1 MDQRE
6 RLASIVK
13 RIQAERELESSLVAA
28 KKQQLHMLPDPPVVP
43 GLEFGAYYSPSS
55 QLGGDFYDFVQ
66 VGPDE
71 VGVVIGDVSGH
82 GIPAALVMGMTKKTI
97 NIYGRGVSSS
107 ATTLC
112 HANADLHNDFSRG
125 FFVTVC
131 YAVYHR
137 RTQSLNFV
145 RAGHPPMVLANPN
158 RKPTMEVFEPRGLA
172 MGIDSGKRF
181 DALIEEKTIQ
191 LIKGD
196 LIFLYTDGL
205 WEATNRAREEY
216 GKQRIEQTIHDH
228 ASSPMN
234 EIIQALEVDVYTFM
248 DGREQED
255 DITMVGF
262 RVK

>member
-13 RIQAERELESSLVAA
+13 RIQAERELTSSLAAA
-28 KKQQLHMLPDPPVVP
+28 KKQQLHMLPDPPDVD

-55 QLGGDFYDFVQ
+55 QLGGDFYDFVD
-66 VGPDE
+66 VTKEE

-97 NIYGRGVSSS
+97 NIYGRGSSSS
-107 ATTLC
+107 AATLSK
-112 HANADLHNDFSRG
+112 ANADLHRDFSRG

-131 YAVYHR
+131 YTIYNR
-137 RTQSLNFV
+137 RTQSLNFC
-145 RAGHPPMVLANPN
+145 RAGHPPLILANPN
-158 RKPTMEVFEPRGLA
+158 RKPSMEVFEPRGLA
-172 MGIDSGKRF
+172 MGIDDGTRF
-181 DALIEEKTIQ
+181 NPLLEEKTIQ

-196 LIFLYTDGL
+196 LVFLYTDGL
-205 WEATNRAREEY
+205 WEATNRDRAEY
-216 GKQRIEQTIHDH
+216 GKNRIEQTVLAH
-228 ASSPMN
+228 ADQPMT
-234 EIIQALEVDVYTFM
+234 EIIQAVEVDVYTFM

>member
-13 RIQAERELESSLVAA
+13 RIQAEKELESSLVAA

-55 QLGGDFYDFVQ
+55 QLGGDFYDFVG
-66 VGPDE
+66 VGEDE

-82 GIPAALVMGMTKKTI
+82 GIPAALVMGMAKKAI
-97 NIYGRGVSSS
+97 NIFGRGVSSS
-107 ATTLC
+107 SDTLRP
-112 HANADLHNDFSRG
+112 ANADLHNDFSQG
-125 FFVTVC
+125 FFVTVLYC
-131 YAVYHR
+131 IYNR
-137 RTQSLNFV
+137 RTQSLNFS
-145 RAGHPPMVLANPN
+145 RAGHPPLMLANPN
-158 RKPTMEVFEPRGLA
+158 RDPALEIFEPRGLA
-172 MGIDSGKRF
+172 IGIDNGQRF
-181 DALIEEKTIQ
+181 DALLEERSIQ

-196 LIFLYTDGL
+196 VIFLYTDGL
-205 WEATNRAREEY
+205 WEATNRDREEY
-216 GKQRIEQTIHDH
+216 GRKRIEDIVL
-228 ASSPMN
+228 ASANLPMK
-234 EIIQALEVDVYTFM
+234 ELIQAVEMDVYAFM

>member
-13 RIQAERELESSLVAA
+13 RIQAEQELESSLVAA
-28 KKQQLHMLPDPPVVP
+28 KKQQLHMLPDPPTFS

-55 QLGGDFYDFVQ
+55 QLGGDFYDFVH
-66 VGPDE
+66 VSDDE
-71 VGVVIGDVSGH
+71 IGIVIGDVSGH
-82 GIPAALVMGMTKKTI
+82 GIPAALVMGMAKKTI
-97 NIYGRGVSSS
+97 NIFGREESSS
-107 ATTLC
+107 CETLKV
-112 HANADLHNDFSRG
+112 ANTDLHTDFSQG
-125 FFVTVC
+125 FFVTVLYC
-131 YAVYHR
+131 VYNR

-145 RAGHPPMVLANPN
+145 RAGHPPLLLANPN
-158 RKPTMEVFEPRGLA
+158 REPSLEVFEPKGLA
-172 MGIDSGKRF
+172 IGIDGGPAF
-181 DALIEEKTIQ
+181 NALLEEKSIQ

-196 LIFLYTDGL
+196 VIFLYTDGL

-216 GKQRIEQTIHDH
+216 GKKRIEDVVLNS
-228 ASSPMN
+228 ANLAMN
-234 EIIQALEVDVYTFM
+234 EMIQAVEMDVYAFM

>member
-28 KKQQLHMLPDPPVVP
+28 KKQQLHMLPDPPQVP

-55 QLGGDFYDFVQ
+55 QLGGDFYDFVD

-71 VGVVIGDVSGH
+71 VGTAIGDVSGH

-97 NIYGRGVSSS
+97 NIFGRGVSSS
-107 ATTLC
+107 AATLA
-112 HANADLHNDFSRG
+112 HANADLHKDFSRG
-125 FFVTVC
+125 FFVTVL
-131 YAVYHR
+131 YTVFNR
-137 RTQSLNFV
+137 RTQTLNFC
-145 RAGHPPMVLANPN
+145 RAGHPPLILANPN
-158 RKPTMEVFEPRGLA
+158 RKPQMEVFEPRGLA
-172 MGIDSGKRF
+172 MGIDDGRRF
-181 DALIEEKTIQ
+181 NPLLEEKHIQ

-205 WEATNRAREEY
+205 WEATNRDREEY
-216 GKQRIEQTIHDH
+216 GKKRIENTILRNVDR
-228 ASSPMN
+228 PMD

>member
-1 MDQRE
+1 MDQRD

-13 RIQAERELESSLVAA
+13 RIQAEKELESSLVAA
-28 KKQQLHMLPDPPVVP
+28 KKQQLHMLPDAPEVP
-43 GLEFGAYYSPSS
+43 GIEFGAYYSPSS
-55 QLGGDFYDFVQ
+55 QLGGDFYDFVH

-71 VGVVIGDVSGH
+71 TGVVIGDVSGH

-97 NIYGRGVSSS
+97 NIFGRGVSSS
-107 ATTLC
+107 AATLIE
-112 HANADLHNDFSRG
+112 ANVDLHNDFSRG

-131 YAVYHR
+131 YAVYNHR
-137 RTQSLNFV
+137 SQSLNFC
-145 RAGHPPMVLANPN
+145 RAGHPPLILANPH
-158 RKPTMEVFEPRGLA
+158 RKPPMEVFEPRGLA
-172 MGIDSGKRF
+172 MGIDDGLRF
-181 DALIEEKTIQ
+181 NPLLEQRTIQ

-205 WEATNRAREEY
+205 WEATNRDREEY
-216 GKQRIEQTIHDH
+216 GRKRIEKTVLEH
-228 ASSPMN
+228 AGLTMA

>member
-13 RIQAERELESSLVAA
+13 RIQAEKELESSLVAA
-28 KKQQLHMLPDPPVVP
+28 KKQQLHMLPDVPDFP

-71 VGVVIGDVSGH
+71 LGVVIGDVSGH
-82 GIPAALVMGMTKKTI
+82 GIPAALVMGMAKKTI
-97 NIYGRGVSSS
+97 NIFGRGISSSS
-107 ATTLC
+107 ATLVQ
-112 HANADLHNDFSRG
+112 ANADLHRDFSRG

-131 YAVYHR
+131 YTVYNR
-137 RTQSLNFV
+137 RMQSLNFC
-145 RAGHPPMVLANPN
+145 RAGHPPLILANPN
-158 RKPTMEVFEPRGLA
+158 REPSMEVFEPRGLA
-172 MGIDSGKRF
+172 MGIDDGRRF
-181 DALIEEKTIQ
+181 NPLVEEKTIQ

-196 LIFLYTDGL
+196 VVLLYTDGL

-216 GKQRIEQTIHDH
+216 GKNRIEQTVRTN
-228 ASSPMN
+228 SSLPMD
-234 EIIQALEVDVYTFM
+234 ELIRALELDVYTFM